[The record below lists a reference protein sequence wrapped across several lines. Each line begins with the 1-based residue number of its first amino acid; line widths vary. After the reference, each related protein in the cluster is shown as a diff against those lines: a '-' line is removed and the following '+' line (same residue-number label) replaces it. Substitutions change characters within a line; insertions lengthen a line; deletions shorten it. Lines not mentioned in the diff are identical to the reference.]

1 MTHSFL
7 RVLSYL
13 INWMP
18 RKVRVALGSSLGWF
32 WFHVVRFRRQ
42 VVIDNIR
49 LAYGAEKTPDQ
60 VHALAA
66 ENFRQY
72 GLLIIEYLQSITWKS
87 ADYYK
92 NVPFDGI
99 ENLKS
104 ALAEGNG
111 VYVLSL
117 HIGNWEWAM
126 GILVAHGIPADAV
139 VKRSKNPTA
148 DRILLEHRKNMG
160 MGILFESGTA
170 GGILKSLNQGRMVA
184 FMLDQFM
191 GPPIGLPVNFFG
203 KLAGTAI
210 GLALISEKRAAPI
223 VVVYSYRDDNGILR
237 CVAEPQ
243 LQLPA
248 LAEDREDRMY
258 DKTQFYNDA
267 LEKIVRRHPEQWLWL
282 HRRWKSYNGEPRWKR
297 NPGLAPVTAV
307 LLGLLLVGCA
317 SGFRTEDTPTGI
329 ALPADAVVNV
339 PDAAAIEGPLS
350 VPAASAE
357 KPAKKSKKAKAVPAP
372 VPTPVVA
379 EAPKPGAPLNPRVF
393 TPEQVPFEVGERMVI
408 SLNWGALA
416 AGDVRLE
423 VREGLGFQGRN
434 TYKIWGNVLSSPLV
448 DAIYHVDNTIESYVD
463 KQWLLPYKFLL
474 HMVETHQLKETKA
487 VFDHKL
493 NKVNYWSKRISKKW
507 GDDVQDRVDTSL
519 PLARDMFSALYYARV
534 LDYKMGEVRE
544 VPIYENRQNIVASL
558 LPVANEMVRT
568 KAGAFQCWKMAV
580 TVKIDNVL
588 KPSGDMFL
596 WFSDDWKKY
605 IVKFDAKLKIGSLVG
620 ELTSV
625 RERL

>member
-1 MTHSFL
+1 VTHSFL
-7 RVLSYL
+7 LGLSHI

-18 RKVRVALGSSLGWF
+18 RSLRVALGSVLGWT
-32 WFHVVRFRRQ
+32 WFNILRFRRQ
-42 VVIDNIR
+42 VVLDNMR
-49 LAYGAEKTPDQ
+49 LALGKEKTPAEIT
-60 VHALAA
+60 ALAS
-66 ENFRQY
+66 ENFRHY
-72 GLLIIEYLQSITWKS
+72 GLLIVEYLQSLTWKS
-87 ADYYK
+87 PDYFK
-92 NVPFDGI
+92 NVPFDGV

-117 HIGNWEWAM
+117 HLGNWEWVM
-126 GILVAHGIPADAV
+126 GTLVAHGIPADAV
-139 VKRSKNPTA
+139 VKRSKNAAA
-148 DRILLEHRKNMG
+148 DKIILEHRKNMG

-170 GGILKSLNQGRMVA
+170 SDILKSLAQGRMVA

-203 KLAGTAI
+203 QLAGTAI
-210 GLALISEKRAAPI
+210 GLALISEKRNAP
-223 VVVYSYRDDNGILR
+223 VVVLYSYRDANGILR
-237 CVAEPQ
+237 CVAEPK
-243 LQLPA
+243 LQMPA

-267 LEKIVRRHPEQWLWL
+267 LEKIVRRHPGQWLWL
-282 HRRWKSYNGEPRWKR
+282 HRRWKAYRGEPRWKR
-297 NPGLAPVTAV
+297 NPGLAPVTAI
-307 LLGLLLVGCA
+307 LLATLLVGCA
-317 SGFRTEDTPTGI
+317 TSFRTEDTPTGI

-339 PDAAAIEGPLS
+339 PDAAEIEGTATEP
-350 VPAASAE
+350 VPAPE
-357 KPAKKSKKAKAVPAP
+357 KTGKKSKKAKEAPAP
-372 VPTPVVA
+372 APAVVA
-379 EAPKPGAPLNPRVF
+379 SPKPGMPINPRVF

-448 DAIYHVDNTIESYVD
+448 DTIYHVDNTIESYVD

-507 GDDVQDRVDTSL
+507 GDELQDRVDTTL
-519 PLARDMFSALYYARV
+519 PSARDMFSALYYARV
-534 LDYKMGEVRE
+534 LEYKMGEARE
-544 VPIYENRQNIVASL
+544 IPIYENRQNIVASL
-558 LPVANEMVRT
+558 LPVANEMVHT

-588 KPSGDMFL
+588 KPSGEMFL